1 MTWNATLCTDLMK
14 KDFIKVI
21 IAYLAAGSAA
31 VISGKLVGD
40 WHPVLIVAVADLAG
54 TLVVFAF
61 SVYHDNSSYYDPY
74 WSLAPILIATYWL
87 ISSTPLLDNRPRQA
101 AVMALVLV
109 WAFRLTLNWAV
120 RWRGGEH
127 EDWRYA
133 KFRDRPRW
141 LYWLISFFG
150 FHLMPTVMVFL
161 GCLPLI
167 ASLSEP
173 ATAFGLLDLIALL
186 VTAGAI
192 WIEARADLEITR
204 FSRSS
209 PDSSTLMKSGIWS
222 LSRHPNYFGEITFWW
237 GLYAFALAANPQYWW
252 TIIGPIAITFL
263 FLTISIPMIEK
274 HMQTRRPEYKNYQKS
289 TSMLIPWRN
298 LRR

>member
-1 MTWNATLCTDLMK
+1 MKTDY
-14 KDFIKVI
+14 INVI

-40 WHPVLIVAVADLAG
+40 WHPVLIVAIADLAG

-61 SVYHDNSSYYDPY
+61 SVCHDNSSFYDPY
-74 WSLAPILIATYWL
+74 WSVAPILIATYWL
-87 ISSTPLLDNRPRQA
+87 TSSTPLLDNRPRQA
-101 AVMALVLV
+101 AVMVLVLV
-109 WAFRLTLNWAV
+109 WAFRLTLNWTV

-133 KFRDRPRW
+133 NFRERSRW
-141 LYWLISFFG
+141 LYWLISFTG
-150 FHLMPTVMVFL
+150 FHLMPTVIVYL

-173 ATAFGLLDLIALL
+173 AAAFGLLDLIALL

-192 WIEARADLEITR
+192 WIEAKADLDITR
-204 FSRSS
+204 FSRSGS
-209 PDSSTLMKSGIWS
+209 DSSSLMKSGIWS

-237 GLYAFALAANPQYWW
+237 GLYLFAIAANTKYWW
-252 TIIGPIAITFL
+252 TIIGPIAITLL
-263 FLTISIPMIEK
+263 FITISIPMIEK
-274 HMQTRRPEYKNYQKS
+274 RMLARRPEYSAYQKS
-289 TSMLIPWRN
+289 TSMLIPWKN
-298 LRR
+298 SRR